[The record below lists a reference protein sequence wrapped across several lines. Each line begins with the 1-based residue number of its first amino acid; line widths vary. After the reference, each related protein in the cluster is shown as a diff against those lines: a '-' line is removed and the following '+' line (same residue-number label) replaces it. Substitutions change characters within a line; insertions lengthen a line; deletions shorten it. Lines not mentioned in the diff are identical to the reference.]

1 MGRPLAALAL
11 ACTAAARG
19 AAAQEAAPCNG
30 TDLGAAALLLEL
42 CIDDEIAGDAV
53 PHVHGGGIFG
63 GADIAGTTTYDA
75 AALAAC
81 VGHAH
86 GTMAT
91 HNLEGVRESALEL
104 QPACLSCLTAGTAT
118 QVPELVRPSAT
129 PLLSHSL
136 SHSLS
141 LCLSLPRL
149 IGFAS

>member
-11 ACTAAARG
+11 ACAAAARG

-104 QPACLSCLTAGTAT
+104 QPACLSCLTIGC
-118 QVPELVRPSAT
+118 LH
-129 PLLSHSL
+129 LLPQL
-136 SHSLS
+136 PLS
-141 LCLSLPRL
+141 LVCQAPVLL
-149 IGFAS
+149 

>member
-1 MGRPLAALAL
+1 MDSLTRSG
-11 ACTAAARG
+11 G
-19 AAAQEAAPCNG
+19 SAAPQAPPSRG
-30 TDLGAAALLLEL
+30 F
-42 CIDDEIAGDAV
+42 AGDAV

-136 SHSLS
+136 S
-141 LCLSLPRL
+141 LSLPRL
-149 IGFAS
+149 IIFAP